1 MNIQKDIY
9 EEVLKYL
16 KDKKIP
22 QLVFKKK
29 KEQENDFDKE
39 EKVEVIFNQSQFESL
54 RKKSEEIQKALII
67 EEIEEIPKTIEKNKE
82 EKIQKEKEVAKNIME
97 ITKEISENP
106 KIQERPNN
114 TQEENVYKV
123 FVNNLTNDEKEIINI
138 LLNKIK

>member
-54 RKKSEEIQKALII
+54 RKKSEEIQKAIII
-67 EEIEEIPKTIEKNKE
+67 EEIEEIPKTI
-82 EKIQKEKEVAKNIME
+82 
-97 ITKEISENP
+97 
-106 KIQERPNN
+106 
-114 TQEENVYKV
+114 
-123 FVNNLTNDEKEIINI
+123 
-138 LLNKIK
+138 